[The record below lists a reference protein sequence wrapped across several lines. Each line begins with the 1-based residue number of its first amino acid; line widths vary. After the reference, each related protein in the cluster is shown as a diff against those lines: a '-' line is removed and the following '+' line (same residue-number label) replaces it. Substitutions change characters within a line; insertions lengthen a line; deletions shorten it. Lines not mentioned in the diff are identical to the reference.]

1 MKRMT
6 KLLSLALCAAVLLSL
21 PALAA
26 QTPLI
31 SPAPEATPAVEPMA
45 PFRVWGKVT
54 KLESGSLLITSGD
67 DKATHPEVVVHL
79 PEGVPCVDAVTG
91 LPMDMSKLKD
101 GDTLYTWV
109 GPAMT
114 MSLPPQTSAT
124 IVVGNIPA
132 DYRAPQPAVRN

>member
-91 LPMDMSKLKD
+91 LPLHLGRTRHDHE
-101 GDTLYTWV
+101 
-109 GPAMT
+109 PAAPDLCYHRGRQYPGR
-114 MSLPPQTSAT
+114 LPGTP
-124 IVVGNIPA
+124 VL
-132 DYRAPQPAVRN
+132 